1 MDEPSTVDESLSMDR
16 SRAICEQLT
25 LDLDGFVLDER
36 ALINSRLLSYLAMVT
51 SLIERRPI
59 GREELLQLLR
69 SSLRQR
75 RIGRLAYR
83 EYVLRYLQQH
93 PP

>member
-1 MDEPSTVDESLSMDR
+1 VDESPSVDR
-16 SRAICEQLT
+16 SRAIWEQLT
-25 LDLDGFVLDER
+25 FHLDGFVLDER
-36 ALINSRLLSYLAMVT
+36 ALINSRLLSYLVMVT
-51 SLIERRPI
+51 SLLERRQI
-59 GREELLQLLR
+59 GREELLDLLR

-75 RIGRLAYR
+75 SINRLARR